1 MPDHY
6 LLIHEDGKVTARRA
20 KMNKQTKHWEIF
32 GQVELYDLPIPEIR
46 MAVDVQKVV
55 EKYRSDR

>member
-1 MPDHY
+1 
-6 LLIHEDGKVTARRA
+6 
-20 KMNKQTKHWEIF
+20 MNKQTKHWEIF